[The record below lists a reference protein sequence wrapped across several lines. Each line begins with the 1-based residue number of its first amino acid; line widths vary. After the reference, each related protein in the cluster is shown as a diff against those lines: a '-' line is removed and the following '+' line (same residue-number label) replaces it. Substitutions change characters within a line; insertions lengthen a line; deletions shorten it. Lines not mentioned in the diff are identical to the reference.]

1 MAVKS
6 APSGRPGA
14 LERFGDAS
22 ARIIRLYMPDA
33 YILAVLLTFVTFI
46 LALIFTKTP
55 FVTMTQDW
63 YTGLWDI
70 LEFSFQMILV
80 LLTGYALA
88 MAPVVQTFI
97 RWLASLAKTPSQ
109 AVALAALVG
118 GIGSFINW
126 ALGLILMGMI
136 AREIAKRVEIHFPYL
151 VAAAYSGFL
160 IWSSGIASSVAIIA
174 ATPGNSVNFI
184 QLYAHQII
192 PEGQTVF
199 SWWNLLA
206 SLIVL
211 VLLPVIFRIM
221 LPKDRSKWML
231 VDREKLMR
239 EDDSAKH
246 VQLDDVPV
254 SRLDNSWVL
263 TVLIVAVAL
272 VYLISTWSAKGFSL
286 DFDTLIFLFLIIGM
300 ILHWRPMSY
309 VQSFYGAARTAGPL
323 ALQYPFYGGMMTLM
337 ISTGLAAVMAGWFV
351 AISSAHTLPFWQFVA
366 SVILNLFIPSGGGH
380 WAVQGSVAT
389 LSAVKLHASL
399 PLTTMGVAWGEQVM
413 EMLQPFWMLPVLAIA
428 GAKVR
433 DVLGYGAAAFVL
445 GFVVYGG
452 MLLIVH

>member
-1 MAVKS
+1 MATPMPTQKRGV
-6 APSGRPGA
+6 
-14 LERFGDAS
+14 LERFGDSS

-55 FVTMTQDW
+55 FVTMTADW
-63 YTGLWDI
+63 FTGLWAI
-70 LEFSFQMILV
+70 LEFSFQMILI

-88 MAPVVQTFI
+88 QAPSVQRFI
-97 RWLASLAKTPSQ
+97 RWLASLAKTQAQ
-109 AVALAALVG
+109 AVVLAALVG
-118 GIGSFINW
+118 ALGSFINW

-160 IWSSGIASSVAIIA
+160 VWASGIASSVAIIS
-174 ATPGNSVNFI
+174 ATPGNSVNFV
-184 QLYAHQII
+184 QLYTHHIL
-192 PEGQTVF
+192 PESQTVF
-199 SWWNLLA
+199 AWWNLLA
-206 SLIVL
+206 SLIIIVM
-211 VLLPVIFRIM
+211 LPILFRVM
-221 LPKDRSKWML
+221 LPKDRSKWL
-231 VDREKLMR
+231 IVDREALRKA
-239 EDDSAKH
+239 DDAAK
-246 VQLDDVPV
+246 QIPLDDVPV
-254 SRLDNSWVL
+254 SKLDNSWVL
-263 TVLIVAVAL
+263 TVLIVGIGL
-272 VYLISTWSAKGFSL
+272 VYLISTWSTKGFVL
-286 DFDTLIFLFLIIGM
+286 DFDTLIFLFLIVGM
-300 ILHWRPMSY
+300 LLHWRPMSY
-309 VQSFYGAARTAGPL
+309 LNSFYGAARTAGPL

-337 ISTGLAAVMAGWFV
+337 ISTGLASVMAGWFV
-351 AISSAHTLPFWQFVA
+351 AISSTHTLPFWQFIA
-366 SVILNLFIPSGGGH
+366 SVVINLFIPSGGGH

-389 LSAVKLHASL
+389 LSAVKLHASM

-445 GFVVYGG
+445 GLVVYGG